1 MSTPITASPHFSSL
15 SSSPVHLPSIGIS
28 PKLKRTDTMTESWE
42 IDVRECEIDID
53 EVRSIY
59 KCCLCKLHL
68 SWSLASMKAVFNLK
82 PFSATTGQIGNLQRI
97 RAHMQCSWKRWK
109 LFFFMSVAI
118 MLKVLNQLRV
128 TGEGT
133 IVSELLGDR
142 FLNYYSFM
150 HMDVVIQT
158 RSKAKN
164 SYAVTGCRHAMSHI
178 EQQVPMTMVH

>member
-82 PFSATTGQIGNLQRI
+82 PFSATTGQIGNLQKNTGSY
-97 RAHMQCSWKRWK
+97 AVQLEKMET
-109 LFFFMSVAI
+109 FFFMSVAI
-118 MLKVLNQLRV
+118 MQEIGKVGKSTEPIESYWRRNYCLRV
-128 TGEGT
+128 VG
-133 IVSELLGDR
+133 
-142 FLNYYSFM
+142 
-150 HMDVVIQT
+150 
-158 RSKAKN
+158 
-164 SYAVTGCRHAMSHI
+164 
-178 EQQVPMTMVH
+178 